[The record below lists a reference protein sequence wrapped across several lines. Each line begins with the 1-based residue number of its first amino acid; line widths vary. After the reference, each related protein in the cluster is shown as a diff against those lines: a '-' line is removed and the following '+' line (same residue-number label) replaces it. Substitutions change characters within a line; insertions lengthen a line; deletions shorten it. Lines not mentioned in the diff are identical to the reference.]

1 MWVQTKDQ
9 IDECILTYKRG
20 VAYVDLDA
28 VISNMDAMHSLLRN
42 DTKMYAVIKTNGY
55 GHGSLPIAKALESV
69 PYVKGY
75 AVATAEEAMEL
86 RNDGIKKDILILSYT
101 FPYSYPELIKNDV
114 RITVFRKDTIQEL
127 SRAAAM
133 VGKNAIVHIAVDTG
147 MGRIGVNPDK
157 SGIEFVKQT
166 LDAPNIIVE
175 GIFTHMARA
184 DETDKRS
191 ALEQVAIFKKFI
203 GDISEKAGAVIPIA
217 HISNSAAILELPDSY
232 MDAVRAGITMYG
244 LKPSD
249 EVPTEADINL
259 KPVLSLFSH
268 ITYVKKVG
276 PGQSI
281 SYGGTFTAEKEMMVA
296 TVPLGYGDGYPR
308 QLSGKGEVL
317 VRGKRCPILG
327 RVCMDQFMID
337 VSALDNVKEGET
349 VTLLGYDGDEH
360 ISAEEL
366 GEKSGRFNYELVCL
380 IGSRIPRVYTLHG
393 NPVLALSS
401 T

>member
-9 IDECILTYKRG
+9 INECIETYKRG

-28 VISNMDAMHSLLRN
+28 LISNMDAMHSMLKKG
-42 DTKMYAVIKTNGY
+42 TQMYAVIKTNGY
-55 GHGSLPIAKALESV
+55 GHGSLPVAKALESV

-75 AVATAEEAMEL
+75 AVATAEEALEL
-86 RNDGIKKDILILSYT
+86 RQDGIRKDILILSYT
-101 FPYSYPELIKNDV
+101 FPYSYPELIKEDV
-114 RITVFRKDTIQEL
+114 RITVFRKDTLSEL
-127 SRAAAM
+127 SAAASA

-147 MGRIGVNPDK
+147 MGRIGVSPDK
-157 SGIEFVKQT
+157 EGLDFVRYA

-175 GIFTHMARA
+175 GIFTHMAKA
-184 DETDKRS
+184 DETDKTY
-191 ALEQVAIFKKFI
+191 AYGQLERFKGFI
-203 GDISEKAGAVIPIA
+203 SDISAKLGTVIPIS
-217 HISNSAAILELPDSY
+217 HISNSASILELPETY
-232 MDAVRAGITMYG
+232 LDAVRAGITMYG
-244 LKPSD
+244 LAPSD
-249 EVPTEADINL
+249 EVDMSKINL
-259 KPVLSLFSH
+259 KPVMSLFSH
-268 ITYVKKVG
+268 ITYVKKVH

-281 SYGGTFTAEKEMMVA
+281 SYGGLFTADREMTVA

-308 QLSGKGEVL
+308 MLTGKGEVL
-317 VRGKRCPILG
+317 VRGRRCPILG
-327 RVCMDQFMID
+327 RICMDQFMID
-337 VSALDNVKEGET
+337 VSSFDDIKEGET

-393 NPVLALSS
+393 APVLALSS

>member
-9 IDECILTYKRG
+9 IKECIETYKRG

-28 VISNMDAMHSLLRN
+28 IISNMDAMHAMLRT

-75 AVATAEEAMEL
+75 AVATAEEALEL
-86 RNDGIKKDILILSYT
+86 RADGIKKDILILSYT
-101 FPYSYPELIKNDV
+101 FPYSYEELIREDV
-114 RITVFRKDTIQEL
+114 RITVFRNDTIGQI
-127 SRAAAM
+127 SAAAAA
-133 VGKNAIVHIAVDTG
+133 VGKNAVVHIAVDTG
-147 MGRIGVNPDK
+147 MGRIGVAPDK
-157 SGIEFVKQT
+157 EGLDFVRRT

-175 GIFTHMARA
+175 GIFTHMAKA
-184 DETDKRS
+184 DEADKTYARMQLDS
-191 ALEQVAIFKKFI
+191 FRKFI
-203 GDISEKAGAVIPIA
+203 GDISGHLGAVIPIS
-217 HISNSAAILELPDSY
+217 HISNSASILELPDAY

-244 LKPSD
+244 LAPSD
-249 EVPTEADINL
+249 EVDMSRINL
-259 KPVLSLFSH
+259 KPALSLFSH
-268 ITYVKKVG
+268 ITYVKKVK
-276 PGQSI
+276 PGTSI
-281 SYGGTFTAEKEMMVA
+281 SYGGLFTADKEMLVA

-308 QLSGKGEVL
+308 SLTGKGEVL
-317 VRGKRCPILG
+317 VRGRRCPILG
-327 RVCMDQFMID
+327 RICMDQFMID
-337 VSALDNVKEGET
+337 VSVFPDIKEGET

-393 NPVLALSS
+393 SPVLALSS

>member
-9 IDECILTYKRG
+9 INECIKTFERG

-28 VISNMDAMHSLLRN
+28 IISNMDSMHSMLKK
-42 DTKMYAVIKTNGY
+42 DTRMYAVIKTNGY
-55 GHGSLPIAKALESV
+55 GHGSLPVAKALESV
-69 PYVKGY
+69 SYVKGY
-75 AVATAEEAMEL
+75 AVATAEEALEL
-86 RNDGIKKDILILSYT
+86 RADGIRKDILILSYT
-101 FPYSYPELIKNDV
+101 FPYSYEKLIAEDV
-114 RITVFRKDTIQEL
+114 RITVFRKDTLVRL
-127 SRAAAM
+127 SAAAAS

-147 MGRIGVNPDK
+147 MGRIGVSPDK
-157 SGIEFVKQT
+157 NGLDFVKEA

-175 GIFTHMARA
+175 GIFTHLARA
-184 DETDKRS
+184 DEADKTS
-191 ALEQVAIFKKFI
+191 ALDQLSKFKGFLDDITKQV
-203 GDISEKAGAVIPIA
+203 GAVIPIS
-217 HISNSAAILELPDSY
+217 HISNSAAILELPETY
-232 MDAVRAGITMYG
+232 LDAVRAGITMYG
-244 LKPSD
+244 LAPSD
-249 EVPTEADINL
+249 EVDMSRITL
-259 KPVLSLFSH
+259 KPAMSLFSH
-268 ITYVKKVG
+268 ITFVKKVY

-281 SYGGTFTAEKEMMVA
+281 SYGGIFTADKEMTVA

-308 QLSGKGEVL
+308 TLTGKGEVL

-327 RVCMDQFMID
+327 RICMDQFMID
-337 VSALDNVKEGET
+337 VSCFEDIKEGET

-380 IGSRIPRVYTLHG
+380 IGTRIPRVYTLHG

>member
-9 IDECILTYKRG
+9 INECIKTFERG

-28 VISNMDAMHSLLRN
+28 IISNMDSMHSMLKK
-42 DTKMYAVIKTNGY
+42 DTRMYAVIKTNGY
-55 GHGSLPIAKALESV
+55 GHGSLPVAKALESV
-69 PYVKGY
+69 SYVKGY
-75 AVATAEEAMEL
+75 AVATAEEALEL
-86 RNDGIKKDILILSYT
+86 RADGIRKDILILSYT
-101 FPYSYPELIKNDV
+101 FPYSYEKLIAEDV
-114 RITVFRKDTIQEL
+114 RITVFRKDTLVRL
-127 SRAAAM
+127 SAAASS

-147 MGRIGVNPDK
+147 MGRIGVSPDK
-157 SGIEFVKQT
+157 NGLDFVKEA

-175 GIFTHMARA
+175 GIFTHLARA
-184 DETDKRS
+184 DEKDKTS
-191 ALEQVAIFKKFI
+191 ALDQLSKFKGFLD
-203 GDISEKAGAVIPIA
+203 DISKQVGAVIPIS
-217 HISNSAAILELPDSY
+217 HISNSAAILELPETY
-232 MDAVRAGITMYG
+232 LDAVRAGITMYG
-244 LKPSD
+244 LAPSD
-249 EVPTEADINL
+249 EVDMSRITL
-259 KPVLSLFSH
+259 KPAMSLFSH
-268 ITYVKKVG
+268 ITFVKKVY

-281 SYGGTFTAEKEMMVA
+281 SYGGIFTADKEMTVA

-308 QLSGKGEVL
+308 TLTGKGEVL

-327 RVCMDQFMID
+327 RICMDQFMID
-337 VSALDNVKEGET
+337 VSCFEDIKEGET

-380 IGSRIPRVYTLHG
+380 IGTRIPRVYTLHG

>member
-9 IDECILTYKRG
+9 INESMKTFERG

-28 VISNMDAMHSLLRN
+28 IISNMDSMHSMLKK
-42 DTKMYAVIKTNGY
+42 DTRMYAVIKTNGY
-55 GHGSLPIAKALESV
+55 GHGSLPVAKALESV
-69 PYVKGY
+69 SYVKGY
-75 AVATAEEAMEL
+75 AVATAEEALEL
-86 RNDGIKKDILILSYT
+86 RADGIRKDILILSYT
-101 FPYSYPELIKNDV
+101 FPYSYEKLIAEDV
-114 RITVFRKDTIQEL
+114 RITVFRKDTLVRL
-127 SRAAAM
+127 SAAASS

-147 MGRIGVNPDK
+147 MGRIGVSPDK
-157 SGIEFVKQT
+157 NGLDFVKEA

-175 GIFTHMARA
+175 GIFTHLARA
-184 DETDKRS
+184 DEKDKTS
-191 ALEQVAIFKKFI
+191 ALDQLSKFKGFLD
-203 GDISEKAGAVIPIA
+203 DISKQVGAVIPIS
-217 HISNSAAILELPDSY
+217 HISNSAAILELPETY
-232 MDAVRAGITMYG
+232 LDAVRAGITMYG
-244 LKPSD
+244 LAPSD
-249 EVPTEADINL
+249 EVDMSRITL
-259 KPVLSLFSH
+259 KPAMSLFSH
-268 ITYVKKVG
+268 ITFVKKVY

-281 SYGGTFTAEKEMMVA
+281 SYGGIFTADREMTVA

-308 QLSGKGEVL
+308 TLTGKGEVL

-327 RVCMDQFMID
+327 RICMDQFMID
-337 VSALDNVKEGET
+337 VSCFEDIKEGET

-380 IGSRIPRVYTLHG
+380 IGTRIPRVYTLHG

>member
-9 IDECILTYKRG
+9 INECIETYKRG

-28 VISNMDAMHSLLRN
+28 LISNMDAMHSMLKKG
-42 DTKMYAVIKTNGY
+42 TQMYAVIKTNGY
-55 GHGSLPIAKALESV
+55 GHGSLPVAKALESV

-75 AVATAEEAMEL
+75 AVATAEEALEL
-86 RNDGIKKDILILSYT
+86 RQDGIRKDILILSYT
-101 FPYSYPELIKNDV
+101 FPYSYPELIKEDV
-114 RITVFRKDTIQEL
+114 RITVFRKDTLSEL
-127 SRAAAM
+127 SAAASA

-147 MGRIGVNPDK
+147 MGRIGVSPDK
-157 SGIEFVKQT
+157 EGLDFVRYA

-175 GIFTHMARA
+175 GIFTHMAKA
-184 DETDKRS
+184 DEADKTY
-191 ALEQVAIFKKFI
+191 AYGQLERFKGFI
-203 GDISEKAGAVIPIA
+203 SDISAKLGTVIPIS
-217 HISNSAAILELPDSY
+217 HISNSASILELPETY
-232 MDAVRAGITMYG
+232 LDAVRAGITMYG
-244 LKPSD
+244 LAPSD
-249 EVPTEADINL
+249 EVDMSKINL
-259 KPVLSLFSH
+259 KPVMSLFSH
-268 ITYVKKVG
+268 ITYVKKVH

-281 SYGGTFTAEKEMMVA
+281 SYGGLFTADREMTVA

-308 QLSGKGEVL
+308 MLTGKGEVL
-317 VRGKRCPILG
+317 VRGRRCPILG
-327 RVCMDQFMID
+327 RICMDQFMID
-337 VSALDNVKEGET
+337 VSSFDDIKEGET

-393 NPVLALSS
+393 APVLALSS

>member
-9 IDECILTYKRG
+9 INDYIKTFERG

-28 VISNMDAMHSLLRN
+28 IISNMDSMHSLLKK
-42 DTKMYAVIKTNGY
+42 DTRMYAVIKTNGY
-55 GHGSLPIAKALESV
+55 GHGSLPVAKALESV

-75 AVATAEEAMEL
+75 AVATAEEAFEL
-86 RNDGIKKDILILSYT
+86 RADGIKKDILILSYT
-101 FPYSYPELIKNDV
+101 FPYSYEKLIAEDV
-114 RITVFRKDTIQEL
+114 RITVFRKDMLTQL
-127 SRAAAM
+127 SAAAAS

-147 MGRIGVNPDK
+147 MGRIGVSPDK
-157 SGIEFVKQT
+157 NGLSFVKEA
-166 LDAPNIIVE
+166 LDVPNIIVE
-175 GIFTHMARA
+175 GIFTHLARA
-184 DETDKRS
+184 DEEDKSS
-191 ALEQVAIFKKFI
+191 ALEQLGRFRGFLD
-203 GDISEKAGAVIPIA
+203 DISKHAGAVIPVS
-217 HISNSAAILELPDSY
+217 HISNSAAILELPESY
-232 MDAVRAGITMYG
+232 LDAVRAGITMYG
-244 LKPSD
+244 LAPSD
-249 EVPTEADINL
+249 EVDMDRITL
-259 KPVLSLFSH
+259 KPAMSLFSH
-268 ITYVKKVG
+268 ITYVKKVY

-281 SYGGTFTAEKEMMVA
+281 SYGGIFTADREMSVA

-308 QLSGKGEVL
+308 TLTGKGEVL

-327 RVCMDQFMID
+327 RICMDQFMID
-337 VSALDNVKEGET
+337 VSCFEDIKEGET

-380 IGSRIPRVYTLHG
+380 IGTRIPRVYTLHG

>member
-9 IDECILTYKRG
+9 INDYIKTFERG

-28 VISNMDAMHSLLRN
+28 IISNMDSMHSLLKN
-42 DTKMYAVIKTNGY
+42 DTRMYAVIKTNGY
-55 GHGSLPIAKALESV
+55 GHGSLPVAKALESV
-69 PYVKGY
+69 SYVKGY
-75 AVATAEEAMEL
+75 AVATAEEAFEL
-86 RNDGIKKDILILSYT
+86 RADGIKKDILILSYT
-101 FPYSYPELIKNDV
+101 FPYSYKKLIAEDV
-114 RITVFRKDTIQEL
+114 RITVFRKDTLAKL
-127 SRAAAM
+127 SAAAAS

-147 MGRIGVNPDK
+147 MGRIGVSPDK
-157 SGIEFVKQT
+157 SGLSFVKEA

-175 GIFTHMARA
+175 GIFTHLARA
-184 DETDKRS
+184 DEADKSS
-191 ALEQVAIFKKFI
+191 ALEQLNRFKGFLD
-203 GDISEKAGAVIPIA
+203 DISKHAGAVIPIS
-217 HISNSAAILELPDSY
+217 HISNSAAIMELPETY
-232 MDAVRAGITMYG
+232 LDAVRAGITMYG
-244 LKPSD
+244 LAPSD
-249 EVPTEADINL
+249 EVDMGKITL
-259 KPVLSLFSH
+259 KPAMSLFSH
-268 ITYVKKVG
+268 ITYVKKVY

-281 SYGGTFTAEKEMMVA
+281 SYGGIFTADREMTVA

-308 QLSGKGEVL
+308 TLTGKGEVL

-327 RVCMDQFMID
+327 RICMDQFMID
-337 VSALDNVKEGET
+337 VSCFGDIKEGET

-380 IGSRIPRVYTLHG
+380 IGTRIPRVYTLHG

>member
-9 IDECILTYKRG
+9 INECIKTFERG

-28 VISNMDAMHSLLRN
+28 IISNMDSMHSMLKK
-42 DTKMYAVIKTNGY
+42 DTRMYAVIKTNGY
-55 GHGSLPIAKALESV
+55 GHGSLPVAKALESV
-69 PYVKGY
+69 SYVKGY
-75 AVATAEEAMEL
+75 AVATAEEALEL
-86 RNDGIKKDILILSYT
+86 RADGIRKDILILSYT
-101 FPYSYPELIKNDV
+101 FPYSYEKLIAEDV
-114 RITVFRKDTIQEL
+114 RITVFRKDTLVRL
-127 SRAAAM
+127 SAAASS

-147 MGRIGVNPDK
+147 MGRIGVSPDK
-157 SGIEFVKQT
+157 NGLDFVKEA

-175 GIFTHMARA
+175 GIFTHLARA
-184 DETDKRS
+184 DEADKTS
-191 ALEQVAIFKKFI
+191 ALDQLSKFKGFLDDITKQV
-203 GDISEKAGAVIPIA
+203 GAVIPIS
-217 HISNSAAILELPDSY
+217 HISNSAAILELPETY
-232 MDAVRAGITMYG
+232 LDAVRAGITMYG
-244 LKPSD
+244 LAPSD
-249 EVPTEADINL
+249 EVDMSRITL
-259 KPVLSLFSH
+259 KPAMSLFSH
-268 ITYVKKVG
+268 ITFVKKVY

-281 SYGGTFTAEKEMMVA
+281 SYGGIFTADKEMTVA

-308 QLSGKGEVL
+308 TLTGKGEVL

-327 RVCMDQFMID
+327 RICMDQFMID
-337 VSALDNVKEGET
+337 VSCFEDIKEGET

-380 IGSRIPRVYTLHG
+380 IGTRIPRVYTLHG

>member
-9 IDECILTYKRG
+9 INECIKTFERG

-28 VISNMDAMHSLLRN
+28 IISNMDSMHSMLKK
-42 DTKMYAVIKTNGY
+42 DTRMYAVIKTNGY
-55 GHGSLPIAKALESV
+55 GHGSLPVAKALESV
-69 PYVKGY
+69 SYVKGY
-75 AVATAEEAMEL
+75 AVATAEEALEL
-86 RNDGIKKDILILSYT
+86 RADGIRKDILILSYT
-101 FPYSYPELIKNDV
+101 FPYSYEKLIAEDV
-114 RITVFRKDTIQEL
+114 RITVFRKDTLVRL
-127 SRAAAM
+127 SAAAAS

-147 MGRIGVNPDK
+147 MGRIGVSPDK
-157 SGIEFVKQT
+157 NGLDFVKEA

-175 GIFTHMARA
+175 GIFTHLARA
-184 DETDKRS
+184 DEKDKTS
-191 ALEQVAIFKKFI
+191 ALDQLSKFKGFLD
-203 GDISEKAGAVIPIA
+203 DISKQVGAVIPIS
-217 HISNSAAILELPDSY
+217 HISNSAAILELPETY
-232 MDAVRAGITMYG
+232 LDAVRAGITMYG
-244 LKPSD
+244 LAPSD
-249 EVPTEADINL
+249 EVDMSRITL
-259 KPVLSLFSH
+259 KPAMSLFSH
-268 ITYVKKVG
+268 ITFVKKVY

-281 SYGGTFTAEKEMMVA
+281 SYGGIFTADREMTVA

-308 QLSGKGEVL
+308 TLTGKGEVL

-327 RVCMDQFMID
+327 RICMDQFMID
-337 VSALDNVKEGET
+337 VSCFEDIKEGET

-380 IGSRIPRVYTLHG
+380 IGTRIPRVYTLHG

>member
-9 IDECILTYKRG
+9 INECIKTFERG

-28 VISNMDAMHSLLRN
+28 IISNMDSMHSMLKK
-42 DTKMYAVIKTNGY
+42 DTRMYAVIKTNGY
-55 GHGSLPIAKALESV
+55 GHGSLPVAKALESV
-69 PYVKGY
+69 SYVKGY
-75 AVATAEEAMEL
+75 AVATAEEALEL
-86 RNDGIKKDILILSYT
+86 RADGIRKDILILSYT
-101 FPYSYPELIKNDV
+101 FPYSYEKLIAEDV
-114 RITVFRKDTIQEL
+114 RITVFRKDTLVRL
-127 SRAAAM
+127 SAAASS

-147 MGRIGVNPDK
+147 MGRIGVSPDK
-157 SGIEFVKQT
+157 NGLDFVKEA

-175 GIFTHMARA
+175 GIFTHLARA
-184 DETDKRS
+184 DEADKTS
-191 ALEQVAIFKKFI
+191 ALDQLSKFKGFLD
-203 GDISEKAGAVIPIA
+203 DISKQVGAVIPIS
-217 HISNSAAILELPDSY
+217 HISNSAAILELPETY
-232 MDAVRAGITMYG
+232 LDAVRAGITMYG
-244 LKPSD
+244 LAPSD
-249 EVPTEADINL
+249 EVDMSRITL
-259 KPVLSLFSH
+259 KPAMSLFSH
-268 ITYVKKVG
+268 ITFVKKVY

-281 SYGGTFTAEKEMMVA
+281 SYGGIFTADREMTVA

-308 QLSGKGEVL
+308 TLTGKGEVL

-327 RVCMDQFMID
+327 RICMDQFMID
-337 VSALDNVKEGET
+337 VSCFEDIKEGET

-380 IGSRIPRVYTLHG
+380 IGTRIPRVYTLHG

>member
-9 IDECILTYKRG
+9 INECIKTFERG

-28 VISNMDAMHSLLRN
+28 IISNMDSMHSMLKK
-42 DTKMYAVIKTNGY
+42 DTRMYAVIKTNGY
-55 GHGSLPIAKALESV
+55 GHGSLPVAKALESV
-69 PYVKGY
+69 SYVKGY
-75 AVATAEEAMEL
+75 AVATAEEALEL
-86 RNDGIKKDILILSYT
+86 RADGIRKDILILSYT
-101 FPYSYPELIKNDV
+101 FPYSYEKLIAEDV
-114 RITVFRKDTIQEL
+114 RITVFRKDTLVRL
-127 SRAAAM
+127 SAAASS

-147 MGRIGVNPDK
+147 MGRIGVSPDK
-157 SGIEFVKQT
+157 NGLDFVKEA

-175 GIFTHMARA
+175 GIFTHLARA
-184 DETDKRS
+184 DEKDKTS
-191 ALEQVAIFKKFI
+191 ALDQLSKFKGFLD
-203 GDISEKAGAVIPIA
+203 DISKQVGAVIPIS
-217 HISNSAAILELPDSY
+217 HISNSAAILELPETY
-232 MDAVRAGITMYG
+232 LDAVRAGITMYG
-244 LKPSD
+244 LAPSD
-249 EVPTEADINL
+249 EVDMSRITL
-259 KPVLSLFSH
+259 KPAMSLFSH
-268 ITYVKKVG
+268 ITFVKKVY

-281 SYGGTFTAEKEMMVA
+281 SYGGIFTADREMTVA

-308 QLSGKGEVL
+308 TLTGKGEVL

-327 RVCMDQFMID
+327 RICMDQFMID
-337 VSALDNVKEGET
+337 VSCFEDIKEGET

-380 IGSRIPRVYTLHG
+380 IGTRIPRVYTLHG

>member
-9 IDECILTYKRG
+9 INECIKTFERG

-28 VISNMDAMHSLLRN
+28 IISNMDSMHSMLKK
-42 DTKMYAVIKTNGY
+42 DTRMYAVIKTNGY
-55 GHGSLPIAKALESV
+55 GHGSLPVAKALESV
-69 PYVKGY
+69 SYVKGY
-75 AVATAEEAMEL
+75 AVATAEEALEL
-86 RNDGIKKDILILSYT
+86 RADGIRKDILILSYT
-101 FPYSYPELIKNDV
+101 FPYSYEKLIAEDV
-114 RITVFRKDTIQEL
+114 RITVFRKDTLVRL
-127 SRAAAM
+127 SAAAAS

-147 MGRIGVNPDK
+147 MGRIGVSPDK
-157 SGIEFVKQT
+157 NGLDFVKEA

-175 GIFTHMARA
+175 GIFTHLARA
-184 DETDKRS
+184 DEKDKTS
-191 ALEQVAIFKKFI
+191 ALDQLSKFKGFLD
-203 GDISEKAGAVIPIA
+203 DISKQVGAVIPIS
-217 HISNSAAILELPDSY
+217 HISHSAAILELPETY
-232 MDAVRAGITMYG
+232 LDAVRAGITMYG
-244 LKPSD
+244 LAPSD
-249 EVPTEADINL
+249 EVDMSRITL
-259 KPVLSLFSH
+259 KPAMSLFSH
-268 ITYVKKVG
+268 ITFVKKVY

-281 SYGGTFTAEKEMMVA
+281 SYGGIFTADREMTVA

-308 QLSGKGEVL
+308 TLTGKGEVL

-327 RVCMDQFMID
+327 RICMDQFMID
-337 VSALDNVKEGET
+337 VSCFEDIKEGET

-380 IGSRIPRVYTLHG
+380 IGTRIPRVYTLHG

>member
-9 IDECILTYKRG
+9 INDYIKTFERG

-28 VISNMDAMHSLLRN
+28 IISNMDSMHSLLKK
-42 DTKMYAVIKTNGY
+42 DTRMYAVIKTNGY
-55 GHGSLPIAKALESV
+55 GHGSLPVAKALESV

-75 AVATAEEAMEL
+75 AVATAEEAFEL
-86 RNDGIKKDILILSYT
+86 RADGIKKDILILSYT
-101 FPYSYPELIKNDV
+101 FPYSYEKLIAEDV
-114 RITVFRKDTIQEL
+114 RITVFRKDTLTQL
-127 SRAAAM
+127 SAAAAS

-147 MGRIGVNPDK
+147 MGRIGVSPDK
-157 SGIEFVKQT
+157 NGLSFVKEA
-166 LDAPNIIVE
+166 LDVPNIIVE
-175 GIFTHMARA
+175 GIFTHLARA
-184 DETDKRS
+184 DEEDKSS
-191 ALEQVAIFKKFI
+191 ALEQLGRFRGFLD
-203 GDISEKAGAVIPIA
+203 DISKHAGAVIPVS
-217 HISNSAAILELPDSY
+217 HISNSAAILELPESY
-232 MDAVRAGITMYG
+232 LDAVRAGITMYG
-244 LKPSD
+244 LAPSD
-249 EVPTEADINL
+249 EVDMDRITL
-259 KPVLSLFSH
+259 KPAMSLFSH
-268 ITYVKKVG
+268 ITYVKKVY

-281 SYGGTFTAEKEMMVA
+281 SYGGIFTADREMTVA

-308 QLSGKGEVL
+308 TLTGKGEVL

-327 RVCMDQFMID
+327 RICMDQFMID
-337 VSALDNVKEGET
+337 VSCFEDIKEGET

-380 IGSRIPRVYTLHG
+380 IGTRIPRVYTLHG

>member
-9 IDECILTYKRG
+9 INECIKTFERG

-28 VISNMDAMHSLLRN
+28 IISNMDSMHSMLKK
-42 DTKMYAVIKTNGY
+42 DTRMYAVIKTNGY
-55 GHGSLPIAKALESV
+55 GHGSLPVAKALESV
-69 PYVKGY
+69 SYVKGY
-75 AVATAEEAMEL
+75 AVATAEEALEL
-86 RNDGIKKDILILSYT
+86 RADGIRKDILILSYT
-101 FPYSYPELIKNDV
+101 FPYSYEKLIAEDV
-114 RITVFRKDTIQEL
+114 RITVFRKDTLVRL
-127 SRAAAM
+127 SAAASS

-147 MGRIGVNPDK
+147 MGRIGVSPDK
-157 SGIEFVKQT
+157 NGLDFVKEA

-175 GIFTHMARA
+175 GIFTHLARA
-184 DETDKRS
+184 DEADKTS
-191 ALEQVAIFKKFI
+191 ALDQLSKFKGFLD
-203 GDISEKAGAVIPIA
+203 DISKQVGAVIPIS
-217 HISNSAAILELPDSY
+217 HISNSAAILELPETY
-232 MDAVRAGITMYG
+232 LDAVRAGITMYG
-244 LKPSD
+244 LAPSD
-249 EVPTEADINL
+249 EVDMSRITL
-259 KPVLSLFSH
+259 KPAMSLFSH
-268 ITYVKKVG
+268 ITFVKKVY

-281 SYGGTFTAEKEMMVA
+281 SYGGIFTADKEMTVA

-308 QLSGKGEVL
+308 TLTGKGEVL

-327 RVCMDQFMID
+327 RICMDQFMID
-337 VSALDNVKEGET
+337 VSCFEDIKEGET

-380 IGSRIPRVYTLHG
+380 IGTRIPRVYTLHG

>member
-9 IDECILTYKRG
+9 INECIKTFERG

-28 VISNMDAMHSLLRN
+28 IISNMDSMHSMLKK
-42 DTKMYAVIKTNGY
+42 DTRMYAVIKTNGY
-55 GHGSLPIAKALESV
+55 GHGSLPVAKALESV
-69 PYVKGY
+69 SYVKGY
-75 AVATAEEAMEL
+75 AVATAEEALEL
-86 RNDGIKKDILILSYT
+86 RADGIRKDILILSYT
-101 FPYSYPELIKNDV
+101 FPYSYEKLIAEDV
-114 RITVFRKDTIQEL
+114 RITVFRKDTLVRL
-127 SRAAAM
+127 SAAASS

-147 MGRIGVNPDK
+147 MGRIGVSPDK
-157 SGIEFVKQT
+157 NGLDFVKEA

-175 GIFTHMARA
+175 GIFTHFARA
-184 DETDKRS
+184 DEKDKTS
-191 ALEQVAIFKKFI
+191 ALDQLSKFKGFLD
-203 GDISEKAGAVIPIA
+203 DISKQVGAVIPIS
-217 HISNSAAILELPDSY
+217 HISNSAAILELPETY
-232 MDAVRAGITMYG
+232 LDAVRAGITMYG
-244 LKPSD
+244 LAPSD
-249 EVPTEADINL
+249 EVDMSRITL
-259 KPVLSLFSH
+259 KPAMSLFSH
-268 ITYVKKVG
+268 ITFVKKVY

-281 SYGGTFTAEKEMMVA
+281 SYGGIFTADKEMTVA

-308 QLSGKGEVL
+308 TLTGKGEVL

-327 RVCMDQFMID
+327 RICMDQFMID
-337 VSALDNVKEGET
+337 VSCFEDIKEGET

-380 IGSRIPRVYTLHG
+380 IGTRIPRVYTLHG

>member
-9 IDECILTYKRG
+9 INECIKTFERG

-28 VISNMDAMHSLLRN
+28 IISNMDSMHSMLKK
-42 DTKMYAVIKTNGY
+42 DTRMYAVIKTNGY
-55 GHGSLPIAKALESV
+55 GHGSLPVAKALESV
-69 PYVKGY
+69 SYVKGY
-75 AVATAEEAMEL
+75 AVATAEEALEL
-86 RNDGIKKDILILSYT
+86 RADGIRKDILILSYT
-101 FPYSYPELIKNDV
+101 FPYSYEKLIAEDV
-114 RITVFRKDTIQEL
+114 RITVFRKDTLVRL
-127 SRAAAM
+127 SAAAAS

-147 MGRIGVNPDK
+147 MGRIGVSPDK
-157 SGIEFVKQT
+157 NGLDFVKEA

-175 GIFTHMARA
+175 GIFTHLARA
-184 DETDKRS
+184 DEADKTS
-191 ALEQVAIFKKFI
+191 ALEQLSKFR
-203 GDISEKAGAVIPIA
+203 GFLDDISKQVGAVIPIS
-217 HISNSAAILELPDSY
+217 HISNSAAILELPETY
-232 MDAVRAGITMYG
+232 LDAVRAGITMYG
-244 LKPSD
+244 LAPSD
-249 EVPTEADINL
+249 EVDMSRITL
-259 KPVLSLFSH
+259 KPAMSLFSH
-268 ITYVKKVG
+268 ITFVKKVY

-281 SYGGTFTAEKEMMVA
+281 SYGGIFTADKEMTVA

-308 QLSGKGEVL
+308 TLTGKGEVL

-327 RVCMDQFMID
+327 RICMDQFMID
-337 VSALDNVKEGET
+337 VSCFEDIKEGET

-380 IGSRIPRVYTLHG
+380 IGTRIPRVYTLHG